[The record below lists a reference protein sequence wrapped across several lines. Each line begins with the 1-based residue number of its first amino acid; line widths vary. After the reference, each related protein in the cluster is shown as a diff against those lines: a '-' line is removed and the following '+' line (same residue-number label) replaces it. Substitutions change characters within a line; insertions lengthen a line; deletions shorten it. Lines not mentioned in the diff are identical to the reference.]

1 MENMILK
8 ENSLN
13 SCSQAWLY
21 ISAKWHSFV
30 WSMQYITV
38 YHTSTSVFALSAG
51 PRPSAGKNC
60 VGPAHVII
68 LPVRRAGEIFEWMKH
83 TGDAIILSQFR
94 VSRAIIYQPQSGDH
108 VLIDIQTV
116 PMQSTNDL
124 CEQNPLISIN
134 QLQISRWFGPM
145 SDNGAAIWHLNL
157 SSDWAFLDQFE
168 SQICDNYIVLCLIQ
182 RK

>member
-1 MENMILK
+1 MHLK
-8 ENSLN
+8 ML
-13 SCSQAWLY
+13 
-21 ISAKWHSFV
+21 SAKWLPFCSGLNSLSIEAKWRIYASV
-30 WSMQYITV
+30 A
-38 YHTSTSVFALSAG
+38 VFALSAG

-60 VGPAHVII
+60 VGPAHVIF
-68 LPVRRAGEIFEWMKH
+68 LPVRRAGEIFEWIKH
-83 TGDAIILSQFR
+83 TGDA
-94 VSRAIIYQPQSGDH
+94 RAIIYQPQSGDH

-157 SSDWAFLDQFE
+157 GSVWAFLDQFE